1 MLEFQISAMHKNL
14 YAADAA
20 RASKVCRFVGYSLT
34 ATDYHCHSDSLRAA
48 FGGCSLDIRLR
59 AHMRGAWR
67 KPAMRRG
74 NLLLG
79 SSIR

>member
-1 MLEFQISAMHKNL
+1 MLRLAFLFRFQLCSSISM
-14 YAADAA
+14 
-20 RASKVCRFVGYSLT
+20 SLT
-34 ATDYHCHSDSLRAA
+34 ATDHHCHSDSLRAA

-67 KPAMRRG
+67 KLAMRRG

-79 SSIR
+79 SSIQKHAD